1 MALFLRNSVLVR
13 RVLLSIL
20 IFVIIATVALYRL
33 NTLNQ
38 KPLSPENFS
47 TWNKIEIY
55 SLGLAM
61 GLVAYPLY
69 PEVSKEHLMLY
80 TPFEGEPKI
89 VEDDFFLKS
98 KIVLKTLHQVRN
110 SKKEERLW
118 WPMTAYT
125 FSFSKNKYWESRISL
140 ALNGGWLSVN
150 KDEVRVR
157 VPVRYPKRAFA
168 PLIKLP
174 YIGTIGVQEGLF
186 NILQEEGW
194 LHPGEVIWVAKI
206 GDETK

>member
-1 MALFLRNSVLVR
+1 M
-13 RVLLSIL
+13 
-20 IFVIIATVALYRL
+20 IIASVSLYRL

-55 SLGLAM
+55 SLGLVM

-69 PEVSKEHLMLY
+69 PKVSKEHLMLY
-80 TPFEGEPKI
+80 TPFEDKPKI
-89 VEDDFFLKS
+89 LEDAFFLKS
-98 KIVLKTLHQVRN
+98 KVVVETLHKARN
-110 SKKEERLW
+110 SKREERLW

-140 ALNGGWLSVN
+140 ALNGGWLSVDE
-150 KDEVRVR
+150 DEVRIR

-174 YIGTIGVQEGLF
+174 YIGTFGVQEGLF

-194 LHPGEVIWVAKI
+194 LHPGEVVWVAKI
-206 GDETK
+206 GDQTE